1 MIHVFGDKFSAQL
14 LFWETSLYD
23 ALISHKT
30 MVKLWL
36 PVLIMNITPN
46 LPFLNIQYP
55 FTNERISVYLDKHSP
70 MSLDTKDYVVKQ
82 ISHLSKGAVVVA
94 SVKCQLFF

>member
-30 MVKLWL
+30 ILKSWQ
-36 PVLIMNITPN
+36 PVLIMNITLN
-46 LPFLNIQYP
+46 LPFLNIYSL
-55 FTNERISVYLDKHSP
+55 FTNERISVYLDKHSL

-82 ISHLSKGAVVVA
+82 ISHLSKGVVIVA